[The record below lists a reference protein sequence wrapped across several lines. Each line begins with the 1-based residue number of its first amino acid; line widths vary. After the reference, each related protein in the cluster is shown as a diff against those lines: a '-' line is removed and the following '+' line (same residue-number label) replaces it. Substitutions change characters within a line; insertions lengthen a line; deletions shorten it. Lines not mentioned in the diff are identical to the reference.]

1 MAPDDEA
8 LIASARA
15 GDRPA
20 LAELL
25 RRHKPAV
32 QRELET
38 HLASE
43 WNGLLTIED
52 VLQHSFAEVCLHAAN
67 LPPAGAFPAWFRQ
80 LAVHNLR
87 DAQRALLADKRGG
100 KARRVS
106 IDSATFVSRVLG
118 VEATLTS
125 PVESALRSDA
135 DGVLARAI
143 AQLPEDYALAIRLYD
158 LSGEPIESVAARL
171 NRSAG
176 AVHLLRRRAILR
188 LRELLQEK
196 STVLRHLV

>member
-1 MAPDDEA
+1 MVPDDET
-8 LIASARA
+8 LIAASRS
-15 GDRPA
+15 GDRTA

-32 QRELET
+32 ERELT
-38 HLASE
+38 TNLQHE
-43 WNGLLTIED
+43 WNGLLTLED
-52 VLQHSFAEVCLHAAN
+52 VLQHSFAEICLHAAN
-67 LPPAGAFPAWFRQ
+67 LPPAGAFPTWFRQ

-100 KARRVS
+100 RAKRVS
-106 IDSATFVSRVLG
+106 LDGATFVSRVLG

-125 PVESALRSDA
+125 PVEQALRADA
-135 DGVLARAI
+135 DTVLARAI

-158 LSGEPIESVAARL
+158 LSGEPIESVARRL

-176 AVHLLRRRAILR
+176 AVHLLRRRALLR

-196 STVLRHLV
+196 STVLRHLA